1 MYSSVLYDLEL
12 SLAINISL
20 ICCIHFLPKKWPV
33 EVAVNKKKANSYKL
47 YNPESFH
54 IMHNYKSDKP
64 VGVKM
69 TREYY
74 I

>member
-1 MYSSVLYDLEL
+1 MILNYHWPSTFPWFVAFTSSQ
-12 SLAINISL
+12 
-20 ICCIHFLPKKWPV
+20 KKWPV

-54 IMHNYKSDKP
+54 IMHNYKSDKR

-69 TREYY
+69 TRAVLH
-74 I
+74 ISAN